1 MNIIADQI
9 TKNYGEIIAL
19 QSVSFDFPKNSIV
32 GVVGHNGSGKTTLLE
47 ILCGLRKEDAGRM
60 NVKIN
65 KEYKSKLGV
74 ILQNNAFYDDAK
86 VIELLKLFSSFY
98 KETVDIDELIDITQ
112 IREYSHKFYKDLSGG
127 MKQKVNIA
135 LALLNNPEIMILD
148 EPTTG
153 LDPIAR
159 KELWGIVHRF
169 AKNNIVFLSSHYMD
183 KVESNCTHLLFLK
196 KGKVVECGKLSDI
209 LSKYDTNM
217 NEFYLEKN
225 KGGINYDSKYSTT
238 TKS

>member
-1 MNIIADQI
+1 MNITANQI
-9 TKNYGEIIAL
+9 TKKYGETTAL

-47 ILCGLRKEDAGRM
+47 ILCGLRKEDGGKM
-60 NVKIN
+60 NVKID
-65 KEYKSKLGV
+65 KKYKSKLGV
-74 ILQNNAFYDDAK
+74 VLQNNAFYDDAK

-98 KETVDIDELIDITQ
+98 KESVDIDELMDITQ
-112 IREYSHKFYKDLSGG
+112 IKEYSHKFYKDLSGG

-159 KELWGIVHRF
+159 KELWDIVHRF
-169 AKNNIVFLSSHYMD
+169 AKENIVFLSSHYMD
-183 KVESNCTHLLFLK
+183 EVESNCTHILFLK
-196 KGKVVECGKLSDI
+196 KGRVVECGKISDI
-209 LSKYDTNM
+209 LNKHDTNM
-217 NEFYLEKN
+217 NDLYLEKN
-225 KGGINYDSKYSTT
+225 KGA
-238 TKS
+238 

>member
-86 VIELLKLFSSFY
+86 VIELLKL
-98 KETVDIDELIDITQ
+98 
-112 IREYSHKFYKDLSGG
+112 
-127 MKQKVNIA
+127 
-135 LALLNNPEIMILD
+135 
-148 EPTTG
+148 
-153 LDPIAR
+153 
-159 KELWGIVHRF
+159 
-169 AKNNIVFLSSHYMD
+169 
-183 KVESNCTHLLFLK
+183 
-196 KGKVVECGKLSDI
+196 
-209 LSKYDTNM
+209 
-217 NEFYLEKN
+217 
-225 KGGINYDSKYSTT
+225 
-238 TKS
+238 

>member
-1 MNIIADQI
+1 MNITADQI
-9 TKNYGEIIAL
+9 TKNYGETIAL

-47 ILCGLRKEDAGRM
+47 ILCGLRKEDGGKM
-60 NVKIN
+60 NVKID

-159 KELWGIVHRF
+159 KELWGIVHR
-169 AKNNIVFLSSHYMD
+169 
-183 KVESNCTHLLFLK
+183 
-196 KGKVVECGKLSDI
+196 
-209 LSKYDTNM
+209 
-217 NEFYLEKN
+217 
-225 KGGINYDSKYSTT
+225 
-238 TKS
+238 